1 MYFPQ
6 IGLTDSC
13 RESSAIMLY
22 LVEMY
27 DKERR
32 ISVSEG
38 NEKYQQL
45 QWLFFQASGQGFVG
59 ALWPA

>member
-1 MYFPQ
+1 
-6 IGLTDSC
+6 
-13 RESSAIMLY
+13 MLY

-27 DKERR
+27 DKERS

-38 NEKYQQL
+38 NERYQQL

-59 ALWPA
+59 ALWSA